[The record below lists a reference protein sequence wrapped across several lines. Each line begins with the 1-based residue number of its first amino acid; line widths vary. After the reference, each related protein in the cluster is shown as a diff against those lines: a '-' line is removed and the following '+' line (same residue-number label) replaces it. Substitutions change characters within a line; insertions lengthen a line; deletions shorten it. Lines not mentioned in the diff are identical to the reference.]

1 MSSPSESNLD
11 KAERSKMLRDRGN
24 KAYGR
29 KEMHAALA
37 YYGQS
42 IAAAPVKSRETALA
56 IGNA

>member
-1 MSSPSESNLD
+1 
-11 KAERSKMLRDRGN
+11 MLRDRGN

-56 IGNA
+56 IGND